1 MDTITSPL
9 VNSLNVYDHLIIRHF
24 QLEWAGS
31 VDQQNTS
38 SLGSFE
44 GLIPWLSGLAG
55 NA

>member
-31 VDQQNTS
+31 VDQLAKHIL
-38 SLGSFE
+38 LGV
-44 GLIPWLSGLAG
+44 L
-55 NA
+55 